1 MAEELEEILNESTQE
16 DEGAINFA
24 ILATAYFGSIFVER
38 IEQEIAIL
46 RGAGMSD
53 AGIITTLTRDF
64 DTRGRIFGEYSRS
77 IKRGLVLGI
86 MQGFRVGQDAIYGDS
101 VRFRWVSVGSPNVCP
116 DCESRI
122 DQVLTW
128 NEWEAE
134 GLPASGF
141 SVCKENCYCQLVPE
155 DVEIDNPITVQLSGI
170 ESTR

>member
-1 MAEELEEILNESTQE
+1 MPELEEILNESTQE
-16 DEGAINFA
+16 DEATINFSIFA
-24 ILATAYFGSIFVER
+24 IAYFGSIFVER
-38 IEQEIAIL
+38 IEQEIGIL
-46 RGAGMSD
+46 RTAGMSD
-53 AGIITTLTRDF
+53 AGIIRTLTADF
-64 DTRGRIFGEYSRS
+64 ESRGRIFGEYSRS

-101 VRFRWVSVGSPNVCP
+101 VKFRWVSVGSPKICP

-128 NEWEAE
+128 EEWESE

-155 DVEIDNPITVQLSGI
+155 DVEIENPTIVQGSEA
-170 ESTR
+170 ESIR